1 MVMVRW
7 MLMRL
12 IQGARPVFDTGEGR
26 YSSISGTYNGT
37 IKTDQ
42 TINVNK
48 LYCPGTGGHTEYV
61 RIWKL
66 FVGRR

>member
-1 MVMVRW
+1 MVRW